1 MKTNQGGTRYD
12 YQSCHALMPFTS
24 SMYRATFT
32 VEQVLSKDV
41 VLLSSNDRIKGSL
54 DGFSWYQAHQ
64 DKSFV
69 RASAVNALSFVP
81 GTHFAALFNVN
92 DDPSIDAA
100 IKLSQI
106 LVEDDLALEKPVRTM
121 MHSWRMNYLGPKL
134 LNMLYRT
141 YGEQTFMMIN
151 HKPAEVAKLLNLDS
165 RRMLQLSNEA
175 ATLQENWHKI
185 VFFISRN
192 VQMLD
197 AELIVDL
204 LNDTVG
210 INKKVNPFQVMA
222 NRSMSK
228 DLQHRFFTAMGI
240 YEQCKNDLEQ
250 VMADFLDVQ
259 MGKRGETAIWLS
271 HAIALVSENF
281 KLSEIKVERTIHK
294 MFANGTA
301 NYRKLFGEDTIS
313 MGAMMQLDVLAADC
327 LSERVDSYF
336 AEEKWVERFE
346 VSYNPDGKLIEL
358 ADEQK
363 VAIQTAVSTPTSVV
377 TGGPGV
383 GKTTTVKSMIAE
395 IRKLSPNGRIYMAA
409 PTGKAARRMAEV
421 TGEDCTTLHRM
432 MGMTPD
438 SSPILSSFQEED
450 TLILDE
456 CSLMDI
462 NLLTAAV
469 KHSGKRGRVIFI
481 GDPNQIESLD
491 TGAILNDMIASR
503 HMTTAELVEV
513 QRQAAKSD
521 IVKGAYDVLAGK
533 IPDFNG
539 PGGDLHHVEADS
551 PEDVVDKIKH
561 LVEVVIPQ
569 QYGIEPKDVQIL
581 AAMRKKVAGASNL
594 NYKLKQ
600 AFNPK
605 ALDSSTSFRRLGNT
619 TYHVG
624 DRIMQERNRYDLDIQ
639 NGEVGTIVEFDEQK
653 RKIVVDMGD
662 RVVLLPYDNYV
673 NMTHAWAKTIHKSQG
688 SEYPCVIISMPSD
701 HQFMLYQNM
710 LFTAMTRGKAHVF
723 LVSSKL
729 TLELTVKN
737 GKMVNGEIVE
747 NANFRKRLTHLPF
760 LLSEAVCAKSEH
772 KTLKLMA
779 EGSRAIKPPKPVHTI
794 DTDSIYIPF

>member
-12 YQSCHALMPFTS
+12 YQSCHALMPFST

-32 VEQVLSKDV
+32 VEQVLSKDI
-41 VLLSSNDRIKGSL
+41 VLLSTLDQIKGSL
-54 DGFSWYQAHQ
+54 DGFSWYQPHLEQ
-64 DKSFV
+64 NFV
-69 RASAVNALSFVP
+69 RAAIADTLQLEA
-81 GTHFAALFNVN
+81 GKRYAALFSVN
-92 DDPSIDAA
+92 DETSLDTP
-100 IKLSQI
+100 IKLTMI
-106 LVEDDLALEKPVRTM
+106 LAEEDLALIRPVRNM
-121 MHSWRMNYLGPKL
+121 MQSWRMNFLDKVL
-134 LNMLYRT
+134 LNTLYKS

-151 HKPAEVAKLLNLDS
+151 HKPAEVAKLLRLDS

-175 ATLQENWHKI
+175 ASLQENWHKL

-192 VQMLD
+192 LKMQE

-210 INKKVNPFQVMA
+210 INKKINPFEILA
-222 NRSMSK
+222 NRTMSS
-228 DLQHRFFTAMGI
+228 DLRDRFFTAFGI
-240 YEQCKNDLEQ
+240 YEQCKNDLET

-259 MGKRGETAIWLS
+259 MGKRGETAIWLED
-271 HAIALVSENF
+271 AIKLVSEAFN
-281 KLSEIKVERTIHK
+281 LSKVKVERTIHK
-294 MFANGTA
+294 MINNGTA
-301 NYRKLFGEDTIS
+301 NYRKLYGKDTIS
-313 MGAMMQLDVLAADC
+313 MGAKMQLDILAAEC

-336 AEEKWVERFE
+336 EHDKWVERFE
-346 VSYNPDGKLIEL
+346 ISYNPDGKIIEL

-363 VAIQTAVSTPTSVV
+363 VAIQTAVSTPTSVI

-383 GKTTTVKSMIAE
+383 GKTTTVKSLIAE

-421 TGEDCTTLHRM
+421 TGEECSTLHRM

-491 TGAILNDMIASR
+491 TGAILNDMIACR
-503 HMTTAELVEV
+503 HMTTAELIEV
-513 QRQAAKSD
+513 QRQAAKSA
-521 IVKGAYDVLAGK
+521 IVKGSYDVLAGI
-533 IPDFNG
+533 IPEFDA
-539 PGGDLHHVEADS
+539 PGSDLHHVEANT
-551 PEDVVDKIKH
+551 PEEVVEQIKH

-569 QYGIEPKDVQIL
+569 EYGIEAKDIQIL
-581 AAMRKKVAGASNL
+581 SAMRKKVAGAISI

-600 AFNPK
+600 SFNPK
-605 ALDSSTSFRRLGNT
+605 CKEQNTSFRNLGNV

-624 DRIMQERNRYDLDIQ
+624 DRVMQEKNRYDLDIQ
-639 NGEVGTIVEFDEQK
+639 NGEVGTIVEFDERK
-653 RKIVVDMGD
+653 RKIVLDMGD
-662 RVVLLPYDNYV
+662 RTVLLPYDNYL

-688 SEYPCVIISMPSD
+688 SEYQCVIISMPSD
-701 HQFMLYQNM
+701 HEFMLNRNM
-710 LFTAMTRGKAHVF
+710 LFTGMTRGKAHVF
-723 LVSSKL
+723 VVSSKL
-729 TLELTVKN
+729 TLELAVKN
-737 GKMVNGEIVE
+737 GKMENGKIVP
-747 NANFRKRLTHLPF
+747 NNNFRKRLTHLPF
-760 LLSEAVCAKSEH
+760 LLSEAICAKSEF
-772 KTLKLMA
+772 KTLNLMA
-779 EGSRAIKPPKPVHTI
+779 QNSRSIKPPKPVHTI